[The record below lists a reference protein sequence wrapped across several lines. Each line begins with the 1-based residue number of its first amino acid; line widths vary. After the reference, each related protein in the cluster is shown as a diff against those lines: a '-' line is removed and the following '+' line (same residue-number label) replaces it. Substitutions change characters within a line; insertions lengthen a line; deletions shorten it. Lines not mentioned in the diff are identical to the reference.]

1 MIKSAAQLKI
11 SLAILVYIWFPQ
23 ITGEKFCD
31 FFSTTA
37 TEGNSMI
44 FSLQSQREILLFFHC
59 SDRGKFCV
67 FFFFSPLQRR
77 REILWFFSSLHK
89 RGKFCDF
96 FHYSDRGKF
105 CDFFH
110 YSDKGKFC
118 DFFTTATEGILWF
131 FALQRQGNSVMFFTT
146 ATELQHL
153 MAGQTSHSPLLA
165 YIC

>member
-67 FFFFSPLQRR
+67 FFFFPHYSDV
-77 REILWFFSSLHK
+77 
-89 RGKFCDF
+89 GKFCDF
-96 FHYSDRGKF
+96 FLHYTKEENSVIFFTTVTEGNSVIFFTTATKGNSVIFSLQRQREFCDFLHYSDRG
-105 CDFFH
+105 
-110 YSDKGKFC
+110 
-118 DFFTTATEGILWF
+118 ILWCF
-131 FALQRQGNSVMFFTT
+131 SLQRQSCNIWWQGKLHT
-146 ATELQHL
+146 
-153 MAGQTSHSPLLA
+153 LL
-165 YIC
+165 C